1 VVKWHAGRTLVD
13 AAVWHNSGL
22 TVLLMETLLQDLR
35 YAVRTLF
42 RTPGWTAMAVLTLA
56 IGTGANA
63 AVFSFVDA
71 LLFRPAPAVRPARP
85 LVTVFT
91 SDFSSGPYG
100 STSYP
105 DFTSFVRDTTA
116 FAALAAFDDAAVAP
130 MRAGEDV
137 QRVRVARVSGGYFDV
152 LGLRTMSGRPLNES
166 DTAAGAPPAAV
177 ISATLWDRAFHA
189 SASAIGTS
197 VTINGSPFTIVGIA
211 PRKFVGIDAGTP
223 LDVWVPL
230 IPPADA
236 PSERGNRG
244 VDVIG
249 QLRDGISLTAA
260 QAQLDTLAARLANE
274 YPKTNRGTLSRP
286 SEPRPFLVMQTTR
299 ISPEVRGQVVML
311 GAVLMGGV
319 GLVLLLACANV
330 ASLLLSRTTTRAREL
345 AVRRAL
351 GASGRRLLRQ
361 MLTETLVI
369 AAASAI
375 LGLIFAAWTA
385 EILPSFFPPEIG
397 SALDA
402 TPGWRVALF
411 AMALA
416 AASAVLVGVIPA
428 VRAIRPPL
436 AASLRGAAGDITE
449 RTASRS
455 RTTLVVAQVAIACT
469 LLVTAALLA
478 QSVAN
483 QLHADYGFR
492 TRAALLSTVEVPSG
506 LGVSGGQQFYRQ
518 SGLRV
523 AALPGVESVA
533 WVRTLPFSR
542 GSRRGFRPE
551 GYTAR
556 QGEDLELNYNIVS
569 PDYFLTMGI
578 PVLAGRSLAASDL
591 DGGQPV
597 VVVNEKLARRFFDG
611 AAVGRHLTDSRGTAL
626 EIVGVVQSGKW
637 LTVAEDAPPIVYY
650 PLSQAY
656 SPRMSIAVR
665 TGGAPEP
672 LAGAVRRELRAAG
685 GEVAVYR
692 TVTLTAHVQEA
703 LGAERLSA
711 SLVSTCG
718 ILAAAL
724 AIVGLYG
731 AVAYLVARR
740 TREIGVRVALGAQPR
755 HVVLLVVRHGLG
767 IAMGGIGIGLVAAA
781 GVAAL
786 LQSMLYGVTPTNPS
800 THAVVA
806 LLLTAVA
813 LLAAYIPA
821 RRAVRIDPARALTHD

>member
-1 VVKWHAGRTLVD
+1 MRRVAHVSRPDLLAQLWPAL
-13 AAVWHNSGL
+13 AV
-22 TVLLMETLLQDLR
+22 METLVQDLR

-85 LVTVFT
+85 LVTIYT

-100 STSYP
+100 NSSYP
-105 DFTSFVRDTTA
+105 DFRSFAADTTA
-116 FAALAAFDDAAVAP
+116 FAALVAIDDADVAP
-130 MRAGEDV
+130 MRTGDDV
-137 QRVRVARVSGGYFDV
+137 QRVRVARVTGEYFDV
-152 LGLRTMSGRPLNES
+152 LGLRPLSGRALNEG
-166 DTAAGAPPAAV
+166 DMPAGAPPAAV
-177 ISATLWDRAFHA
+177 ISAALWDRAFYA
-189 SASAIGTS
+189 SASTIGTS
-197 VTINGSPFTIVGIA
+197 VTINGRPFTIVGIA
-211 PRKFVGIDAGTP
+211 PRKFLGIDAGNP
-223 LDVWVPL
+223 IDVWVPL
-230 IPPADA
+230 SPPAEM

-244 VDVIG
+244 FDVIG
-249 QLRDGISLTAA
+249 QLRDGVSMKAA
-260 QAQLDTLAARLANE
+260 QAQLDTLAARLAADH
-274 YPKTNRGTLSRP
+274 PKTNRGTLGRP
-286 SEPRPFLVMQTTR
+286 MEPRPFLLAPTTR
-299 ISPEVRGQVVML
+299 IAPDVRGQVVML

-330 ASLLLSRTTTRAREL
+330 ASLLLSRTTARAREI

-369 AAASAI
+369 AAGSAV

-385 EILPSFFPPEIG
+385 DILPSFFPPEIG
-397 SALDA
+397 AALDA

-416 AASAVLVGVIPA
+416 AISAVMVAVIPA

-455 RTTLVVAQVAIACT
+455 RTTLVVTQVAIACA

-492 TRAALLSTVEVPSG
+492 TREALLSTVEVPSG
-506 LGVSGGQQFYRQ
+506 LGVSDGQQFYRE
-518 SGLRV
+518 SAVRV
-523 AALPGVESVA
+523 GALPGVERVA

-569 PDYFLTMGI
+569 PDYFATMGI
-578 PVLAGRSLAASDL
+578 AVVAGRSLSSSDVEA
-591 DGGQPV
+591 GQPV
-597 VVVNEKLARRFFDG
+597 VVVNDRLARRFFDG
-611 AAVGRHLTDSRGTAL
+611 AAVGRHLIDSGGTVLA
-626 EIVGVVQSGKW
+626 IVGVVKSGKW
-637 LTVAEDAPPIVYY
+637 LTVAEDAPPIVFY
-650 PLSQAY
+650 PLSQMY
-656 SPRMSIAVR
+656 SPRMSMVVR
-665 TGGAPEP
+665 TTGAPEQ
-672 LAGAVRRELRAAG
+672 LAAAVRRETRAVAD
-685 GEVAVYR
+685 EVAVYR
-692 TVTLTAHVQEA
+692 TVTLTAHVREA

-711 SLVSTCG
+711 SLVSACG
-718 ILAAAL
+718 VLAATL

-740 TREIGVRVALGAQPR
+740 TREIGVRVALGAQPW
-755 HVVLLVVRHGLG
+755 HVVVLVVRHGLG
-767 IAMGGIGIGLVAAA
+767 IAAGGIAIGLVAAA
-781 GVAAL
+781 GFAAL
-786 LQSMLYGVTPTNPS
+786 LRSMLYGVTPTSPS
-800 THAVVA
+800 AHAGVA

-813 LLAAYIPA
+813 LLAAYVPA